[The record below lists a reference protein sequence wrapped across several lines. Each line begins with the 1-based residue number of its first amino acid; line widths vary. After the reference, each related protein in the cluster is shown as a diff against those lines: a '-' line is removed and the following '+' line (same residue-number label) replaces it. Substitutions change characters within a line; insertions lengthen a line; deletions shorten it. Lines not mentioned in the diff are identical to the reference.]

1 MKARYELAK
10 IIAIEAGNLQK
21 NFCGKELN
29 TAIKSSTVDIVT
41 EIDFAVQSTIV
52 NRIVSQFPDDGILAE
67 EKYAKESKDEWTWI
81 IDPLDGTTN
90 YSHGFPFYCVS
101 IGLYKEKKGYYGVIY
116 LPCLD
121 ELFEAHRG
129 EGATLNG
136 APINCSSIE
145 EIDKAMV
152 ATGFPYDV
160 NPLAEDNV
168 PQFKNFLMEAQA
180 VRRFGSAAIAL
191 AYIACGRLDG
201 LWEMKLRPWDMAA
214 GVLMIQEAGGEVTGY
229 NNEPFDMF
237 SRKVVASNGLIHQ
250 KMIDILRR

>member
-101 IGLYKEKKGYYGVIY
+101 IGLYKGKKGYYGVIY

>member
-1 MKARYELAK
+1 
-10 IIAIEAGNLQK
+10 
-21 NFCGKELN
+21 
-29 TAIKSSTVDIVT
+29 
-41 EIDFAVQSTIV
+41 
-52 NRIVSQFPDDGILAE
+52 
-67 EKYAKESKDEWTWI
+67 
-81 IDPLDGTTN
+81 
-90 YSHGFPFYCVS
+90 
-101 IGLYKEKKGYYGVIY
+101 
-116 LPCLD
+116 
-121 ELFEAHRG
+121 
-129 EGATLNG
+129 
-136 APINCSSIE
+136 
-145 EIDKAMV
+145 MV